1 MVVDKRATGLY
12 SLCLKV
18 QCLQLE
24 QGMSYNATYFFE
36 YMNTYADILY
46 AYGAYVHGSQYSRR
60 SQIRLI
66 ARLQSGNG
74 TRYCSSGSQWKKKQ
88 KQHSSQQKQ
97 HNRKSTQHIIFIY
110 PSVAISVH
118 WCLHWCSH
126 LTSIPPSCIG
136 VRTLLCTFRW
146 S

>member
-1 MVVDKRATGLY
+1 MH
-12 SLCLKV
+12 
-18 QCLQLE
+18 CLQLE

-74 TRYCSSGSQWKKKQ
+74 TR
-88 KQHSSQQKQ
+88 
-97 HNRKSTQHIIFIY
+97 
-110 PSVAISVH
+110 
-118 WCLHWCSH
+118 
-126 LTSIPPSCIG
+126 
-136 VRTLLCTFRW
+136 
-146 S
+146 